1 MMLRGGDVSWPR
13 VQIGCH
19 PALIGRNLVAFS
31 CREQTSAKLL
41 ENRRVAAQL
50 QLILYVFEVFPSEK
64 SILPS
69 WVECRPLYWV
79 ADITVLPICLANKG
93 GLSGTWP
100 GRASLLA
107 RCITE

>member
-1 MMLRGGDVSWPR
+1 MTLPGEDVSSSEDCVTLCADREESCCFPLSR
-13 VQIGCH
+13 QI
-19 PALIGRNLVAFS
+19 
-31 CREQTSAKLL
+31 SAKLL

-79 ADITVLPICLANKG
+79 ADITVLPMCLTNKG

-100 GRASLLA
+100 GRASFLA

>member
-1 MMLRGGDVSWPR
+1 M
-13 VQIGCH
+13 
-19 PALIGRNLVAFS
+19 
-31 CREQTSAKLL
+31 
-41 ENRRVAAQL
+41 AAQL

-79 ADITVLPICLANKG
+79 ADITVLPMCLANKR

-100 GRASLLA
+100 GRASFLA